1 VRLSI
6 ALFDVRR
13 KVSFAGMRHMLPSC
27 ALSAHK
33 SAHWLNSP
41 YALRRSADGRWAGVA
56 GCEFFRLYTPGDF
69 AERITLRSSVYQD
82 DQCAA
87 RHWLGVE
94 PRGTLQ
100 WQPGAASGCY
110 TGRPEQRGPQV
121 TFPNGAFGVS
131 AAHSPCPQRCPGTD
145 TTPGKASVCGICMSS
160 CGDVRMHSLR
170 ADGL

>member
-13 KVSFAGMRHMLPSC
+13 KVSFAGMHHMLPSC

-87 RHWLGVE
+87 RHWLGSSLGAPFSGNLV
-94 PRGTLQ
+94 PRL
-100 WQPGAASGCY
+100 GAILGVLSNEAH
-110 TGRPEQRGPQV
+110 RV